1 MHREPNKKLIGLFM
15 ISGIAVLLII
25 IATVMGS
32 KLFSANKKTLVMYF
46 EESIN
51 GLNVGS
57 SVVFKGVEI
66 GKVSKIDLIANTQK
80 LDFSIPVYVTM
91 TDQQGIKT
99 GKRYANNEA
108 ILNALVD
115 KGLRARLT
123 TQSYLT
129 GQLMIELEMLPDTP
143 IVFRKRNP
151 DSDIL
156 EIPTVLSPIG
166 AISKGFQDLPVKDSV
181 EQFNKFFTSLNEQLP
196 QILPQIKEMS
206 SGMNKLVKDNSK
218 VTAETL
224 DNLNKAA
231 VDVSQA
237 AKALRNFAD
246 YIERHPE
253 ALLKGKRG
261 GNE

>member
-1 MHREPNKKLIGLFM
+1 MQKEPNKKMIGLFM
-15 ISGIAVLLII
+15 VSGIAVLAII
-25 IATVMGS
+25 IGLYVKHNFLSG
-32 KLFSANKKTLVMYF
+32 NDKTLVMYF

-66 GKVSKIDLIANTQK
+66 GKVAKIELIANAQN

-91 TDQQGIKT
+91 TEKQGIKT
-99 GKRYANNEA
+99 GGSYVDNEA
-108 ILNALVD
+108 ILDALIK

-129 GQLMIELEMLPDTP
+129 GQLMIELEMLPDTK
-143 IVFRKRNP
+143 IVLKKRESE
-151 DSDIL
+151 DQIF
-156 EIPTVLSPIG
+156 EIPTVLSPMG
-166 AISKGFQDLPVKDSV
+166 ALSKGVQDLPIKESV
-181 EQFNKFFTSLNEQLP
+181 AQFNQFFTSLNQDLP
-196 QILPQIKEMS
+196 AILPQIKEMVS
-206 SGMNKLVKDNSK
+206 NMNKVVISNSQ
-218 VTAETL
+218 ASSDAL
-224 DNLNKAA
+224 DNFNKAA
-231 VDVSQA
+231 VSITQA

-261 GNE
+261 N